1 MVSSIVS
8 LIRFVSTVICLI
20 VIVSFGSFAIDQAKS
35 ASTRQQEQL
44 WVATPTSPASTTG
57 TAGTAGTAGAAG
69 TAATVHRESAVHKTL
84 EDASRRLTSPFSGVV
99 SESSSEWA
107 IRGAKLLLA
116 LLVYGFGLG
125 YLAQML
131 RVRV

>member
-1 MVSSIVS
+1 VVSSIVS
-8 LIRFVSTVICLI
+8 LIRFASTAICLI

-44 WVATPTSPASTTG
+44 AVPTTPSPSSTADTTG
-57 TAGTAGTAGAAG
+57 RAGTAG
-69 TAATVHRESAVHKTL
+69 TVHRESAVHKTL
-84 EDASRRLTSPFSGVV
+84 EEASRRLTSPFSGVV
-99 SESSSEWA
+99 SESSNEWA
-107 IRGAKLLLA
+107 IRGAKLMLA

-125 YLAQML
+125 YLARML